1 MLSLTYDEPPL
12 HRSQRL
18 GLTSLA
24 YLWRRDQE
32 ELLKEMI
39 DSQLTAVLIKVASLG
54 ENDINLDN
62 AVTTLDGCL

>member
-12 HRSQRL
+12 HRCHRL